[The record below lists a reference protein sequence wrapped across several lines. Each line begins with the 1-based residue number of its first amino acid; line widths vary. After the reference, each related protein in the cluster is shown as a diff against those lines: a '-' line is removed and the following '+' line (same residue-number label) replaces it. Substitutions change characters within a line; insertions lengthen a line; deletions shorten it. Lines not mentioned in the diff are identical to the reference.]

1 MNSILKNLASV
12 LGFGFLGFL
21 VSTGCDAQGGP
32 SSSSSTNW
40 ALCEDSQDCDKY
52 PESVACEGGFC
63 VDSNGNKIAISS
75 EEGAG
80 GTKNPSSGGS
90 LNAGGAQAST
100 GGVLAGSGGLMA
112 GAGNGGDPAVG
123 GALGSGGATG
133 SGGASGACDFV
144 SDYNECSGDDECTTA
159 VYVAD
164 CCGGTSVVGVNKD
177 FTSEFEA
184 AALACGSTFPACGCA
199 ASAYALAQDGRFV
212 GPGAQAGARCNG
224 SRCESFV
231 SERVCGTETCTE
243 SQLCVAYV
251 STLGPSET
259 IDRVCVENLCSRTPD
274 CSCGQALC
282 DERTDR
288 GRTCHSELANP
299 DSAQDF
305 LCQDDFQ

>member
-1 MNSILKNLASV
+1 MKSILKNFVSGLSV
-12 LGFGFLGFL
+12 SLLVFA
-21 VSTGCDAQGGP
+21 VSTACDTQGGP

-40 ALCEDSQDCDKY
+40 ASCLKDQDCQKY
-52 PESVACEGGFC
+52 PGSVACEGGFC
-63 VDSNGNKIAISS
+63 VDSDGNKIPVSS

-80 GTKNPSSGGS
+80 GTGNASSGGS
-90 LNAGGAQAST
+90 PSAGGARS
-100 GGVLAGSGGLMA
+100 SGGEDAGGDMA
-112 GAGNGGDPAVG
+112 GTGSGGDPAVG
-123 GALGSGGATG
+123 GASASGGATG
-133 SGGASGACDFV
+133 SGGANSACEFV
-144 SDYNECSGDDECTTA
+144 SDYNQCSDDDECTTA
-159 VYVAD
+159 VHVSD
-164 CCGGTSVVGVNKD
+164 CCGGTSIVGVNKE
-177 FTSEFEA
+177 FTSEFET
-184 AALACGSTFPACGCA
+184 AALACSLTFPACGCA

-212 GPGAQAGARCNG
+212 GPGAQAGARCDD
-224 SRCESFV
+224 SHCESFV